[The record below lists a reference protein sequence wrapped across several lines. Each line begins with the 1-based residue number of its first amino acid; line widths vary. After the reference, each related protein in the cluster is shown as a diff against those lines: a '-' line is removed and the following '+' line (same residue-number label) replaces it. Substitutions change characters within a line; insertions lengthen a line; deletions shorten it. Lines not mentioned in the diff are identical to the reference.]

1 LRRLLLDQSAPWGL
15 RQVLTAFD
23 VKSAYDMG
31 WDRVANGLLLTA
43 AEQAGFS
50 ILLSADQNIWHQN
63 RMAGRKIALV
73 VLGTNHWDT
82 IKRDTRL
89 VIEACDRAGEGAYVI
104 VPYPKPPRRRR
115 PFPPSGP

>member
-1 LRRLLLDQSAPWGL
+1 
-15 RQVLTAFD
+15 
-23 VKSAYDMG
+23 MG
-31 WDRVANGLLLTA
+31 WDRVANGMLLTA
-43 AEQAGFS
+43 SEEAGFS

-89 VIEACDRAGEGAYVI
+89 VIEAYRAEGFFSSALASASANPVG
-104 VPYPKPPRRRR
+104 V
-115 PFPPSGP
+115 SGLSVFRSASAA